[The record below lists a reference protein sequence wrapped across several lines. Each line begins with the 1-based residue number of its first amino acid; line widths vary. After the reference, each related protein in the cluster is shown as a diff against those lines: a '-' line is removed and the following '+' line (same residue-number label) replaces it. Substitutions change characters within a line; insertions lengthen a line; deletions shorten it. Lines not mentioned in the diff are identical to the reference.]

1 MSSKQDLLL
10 STVIRR
16 LNGAPFTPL
25 GNLARELHVSTRT
38 LQNVIK
44 LATGKTFRKLR
55 DELLLGK
62 VKSLL
67 ESDPTQ
73 AIKDLSSKLGCK
85 SPRSFTRTVKQACG
99 FSPGQLRSRIIF
111 HLLQD
116 EKETVC

>member
-1 MSSKQDLLL
+1 MSSAQDLLL
-10 STVIRR
+10 NAVIRR
-16 LNGAPFTPL
+16 LNRAPFTSL
-25 GNLARELHVSTRT
+25 GELARERDVSTRT

-44 LATGKTFRKLR
+44 LATGGTFRRLR
-55 DELLLGK
+55 DELLAGR

-73 AIKDLSSKLGCK
+73 AIKDLSSELGCK
-85 SPRSFTRTVKQACG
+85 SPRSFARTIKQACG
-99 FSPGQLRSRIIF
+99 CSPEQLRSRIIF

>member
-10 STVIRR
+10 NAVIRG
-16 LNGAPFTPL
+16 LSGAPFTPL

-44 LATGKTFRKLR
+44 LTTGKTFRKLR

-62 VKSLL
+62 VKGLL
-67 ESDPTQ
+67 ESDPTR

-85 SPRSFTRTVKQACG
+85 SPRSFARTVKHACG
-99 FSPGQLRSRIIF
+99 FSPEQLRSRIIF